1 MSIFQTTA
9 ECLAKSQKILTG
21 VFDGDRK
28 ITAEEFAT
36 IVALLPALKTMVN
49 SVTEML
55 EVDSSSFVK

>member
-28 ITAEEFAT
+28 ITQEDLDT
-36 IVALLPALKTMVN
+36 LVALLPVLKTMVN

>member
-9 ECLAKSQKILTG
+9 EWIAKSQKILTG

-28 ITAEEFAT
+28 ITQEDLDT
-36 IVALLPALKTMVN
+36 LVALLPALKTMVN